1 MHRLEIFKRNVT
13 YLLSFFF
20 STNARYF
27 FVLYIHLFT
36 HDVFTQGRQI
46 KNECGVGSKYSVD
59 YDIVENVAKKI
70 ESGIYT
76 VTNLKTFEDLP
87 IGRDAFH
94 TWMVDDITTADRIR
108 VAQEISRK
116 KKLDP
121 DVKKCSL
128 CKEEKVIDE
137 FVRSQKYKDGRNK
150 YCIDCIEKLANSS
163 NKKSD
168 RKTCYMCKK
177 DLSVNSFDSGT
188 SFCKNCRSKS
198 RRAKRARDLKVN

>member
-1 MHRLEIFKRNVT
+1 MPNRKAPTLETARFQFQ
-13 YLLSFFF
+13 SFPDKTLKEWADEWGI
-20 STNARYF
+20 SAER
-27 FVLYIHLFT
+27 V
-36 HDVFTQGRQI
+36 RQI

-108 VAQEISRK
+108 AAQEISRK

-121 DVKKCSL
+121 DVKKCAL
-128 CKEEKVIDE
+128 CQEEKDIGE
-137 FVRSQKYKDGRNK
+137 FVRSQKYRDGRNK
-150 YCIDCIEKLANSS
+150 YCIDCIEKIAKSS
-163 NKKSD
+163 TNEKPDK
-168 RKTCYMCKK
+168 KTCYMCKK